1 MGAFLR
7 SFVLPGW
14 GQAATGRPMTGS
26 VFVVWEGVTAMM
38 TLKAHQEA
46 NYMKA
51 INSPNQVQKRQEVQ
65 DWLVLWIFNHFF
77 SGAEAY
83 VSAHLRDFPP
93 DLKVQAYP
101 GGIGITLPSPIHE

>member
-26 VFVVWEGVTAMM
+26 VFVAWEGVTAMM

-93 DLKVQAYP
+93 DLKVRAYP